1 MKILKNKIFIKLL
14 VTLFLIAVIMSF
26 TNVVNAETGASLLG
40 KMESQASGFLTLG
53 QQNAS
58 KIKYSKVTDPFV
70 GLGQILTMVG
80 AGVLV
85 AVTAYMGIKY
95 LTSGPEAQAKL
106 KIQLIGVVVSG
117 MVIFGAYFIW
127 KTVISVAQNF

>member
-1 MKILKNKIFIKLL
+1 MRSRLFIKIILAI
-14 VTLFLIAVIMSF
+14 VCIVAIISMENPVQ
-26 TNVVNAETGASLLG
+26 AKTGAELIQQ
-40 KMESQASGFLTLG
+40 MEGQATSFLTLG
-53 QQNAS
+53 SQNATN
-58 KIKYSKVTDPFV
+58 IKYSKVTDPFV

-106 KIQLIGVVVSG
+106 KVQLIGIVVSG
-117 MVIFGAYFIW
+117 MVIFGAYKIW
-127 KTVISVAQNF
+127 STVIHVAEKF

>member
-1 MKILKNKIFIKLL
+1 MKVLKKKMLIK
-14 VTLFLIAVIMSF
+14 FLIAFILIVATMSCLSE
-26 TNVVNAETGASLLG
+26 VRAESGASLLH
-40 KMESQASGFLTLG
+40 KMESQANGFLTLG
-53 QQNAS
+53 EGNSS
-58 KIKYSKVTDPFV
+58 KIKYSKVTEPFV

-85 AVTAYMGIKY
+85 AVTAYMGVKY

-127 KTVISVAQNF
+127 NTVISVAEQF